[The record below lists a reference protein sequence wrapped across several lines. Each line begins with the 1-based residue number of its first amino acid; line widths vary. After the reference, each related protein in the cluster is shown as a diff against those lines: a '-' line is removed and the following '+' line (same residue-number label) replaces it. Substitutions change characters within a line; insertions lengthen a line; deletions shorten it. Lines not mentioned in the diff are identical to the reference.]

1 MLIFGVAQFGE
12 TQFVGDSVLV
22 PFIPLWPLAPLDV
35 KDSRTP
41 AHGRGDNVS
50 KSIQLA
56 EHVAIDLVIHQ
67 LAIV

>member
-22 PFIPLWPLAPLDV
+22 PSTPLWPLAPLDV
-35 KDSRTP
+35 KDSCTP

>member
-1 MLIFGVAQFGE
+1 L
-12 TQFVGDSVLV
+12 
-22 PFIPLWPLAPLDV
+22 PLAPLDV

-56 EHVAIDLVIHQ
+56 EHVAIDLVIH
-67 LAIV
+67 